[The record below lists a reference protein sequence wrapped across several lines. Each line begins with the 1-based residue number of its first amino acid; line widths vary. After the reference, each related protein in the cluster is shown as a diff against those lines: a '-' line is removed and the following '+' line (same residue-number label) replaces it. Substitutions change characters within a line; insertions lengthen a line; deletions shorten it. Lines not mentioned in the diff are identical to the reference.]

1 MASAGRF
8 QDRRRKWIRNRD
20 ALNAADEYGATVA
33 RSHVLLIGGRSGVGK
48 STVAAEVHRQLS
60 ERGIQH
66 AWIEG
71 DNLDMAFPVPWK
83 QGHKLAEAN
92 LAAMWSNYRVHGY
105 TRLIYVNTASVFGQV
120 IDALTTAMGD
130 DPMVSGV
137 LLTSSDA
144 VAEQRLVQREVGG
157 GLDYAVGRSREAALE
172 LEASAPAEVTRLNTD
187 GRSATELAAEIIRLT
202 GWCTE

>member
-1 MASAGRF
+1 MF
-8 QDRRRKWIRNRD
+8 
-20 ALNAADEYGATVA
+20 

-60 ERGIQH
+60 EHGIQH

-83 QGHKLAEAN
+83 QGHNLAEAN

-105 TRLIYVNTASVFGQV
+105 TRLIYVNTASVFGHV

-187 GRSATELAAEIIRLT
+187 GRSASELAAEIVRLPSGARNSKT
-202 GWCTE
+202 RRPGVVRSSASRNERIAA